1 MRSEDF
7 WLLARLE
14 RGSMAAAPCDRAKTQ
29 PKAKKTAARWGEPRG
44 YRIWGKALKSRIE
57 VVPTIK
63 TNKDYGTQKCSR
75 PDQTTSPQHA
85 RPPRRLR
92 YPSAHAR

>member
-29 PKAKKTAARWGEPRG
+29 PKAKKTAAHRANHVAMEFF
-44 YRIWGKALKSRIE
+44 KML
-57 VVPTIK
+57 
-63 TNKDYGTQKCSR
+63 
-75 PDQTTSPQHA
+75 
-85 RPPRRLR
+85 
-92 YPSAHAR
+92 